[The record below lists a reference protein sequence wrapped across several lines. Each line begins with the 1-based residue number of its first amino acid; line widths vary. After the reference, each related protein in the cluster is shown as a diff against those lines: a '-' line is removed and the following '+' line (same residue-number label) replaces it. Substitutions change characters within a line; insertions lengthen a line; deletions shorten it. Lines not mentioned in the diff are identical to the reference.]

1 MRAPGDLGRRGRWAS
16 ADIRTG
22 NRRAAKVIRP
32 LGRKMPA
39 GGPRALPL
47 GWGPSQR
54 GGDGRGRATQE
65 PARRSRRRA
74 FGTPSP
80 TGPPVALHAAL
91 VVAGGGRGGGGGG
104 GGGGGARP
112 RARPPAPAPG

>member
-91 VVAGGGRGGGGGG
+91 VVAGAFPPRGGGGRRGPPPP
-104 GGGGGARP
+104 P
-112 RARPPAPAPG
+112 RRRPP